1 MTDHILTL
9 AKNEARV
16 QIEQLADSEEEK
28 LAMERGMII
37 LADLLEE
44 EL

>member
-1 MTDHILTL
+1 MNIEYAKEQAREQIKAL
-9 AKNEARV
+9 AN
-16 QIEQLADSEEEK
+16 SEEEK
-28 LAMERGMII
+28 LAMERGMVI

>member
-1 MTDHILTL
+1 MLDRAKAQARETIKAL
-9 AKNEARV
+9 ATNE
-16 QIEQLADSEEEK
+16 QEK
-28 LAMERGMII
+28 LAMERGMVI